1 MSKINI
7 VFIFFFT
14 ISTTLLSQS
23 SISIMYNYEY
33 NWKNA
38 PNYTV
43 PSLLKMSE
51 DKSLFIID
59 HSRNGFNDEE
69 LEANNIIQVKSKNNF
84 VAYFKDYLK
93 DTIYYDNVI
102 EFRHF
107 PTKDPIQ
114 IFNWELTN
122 QTKNVLGYECQRA
135 VVHHFGRTYHAF
147 FTTELGFTH
156 GGPWKFDGLPGV
168 ILEVYSLDNEFKI
181 TATQIQLKNED
192 IIIDNPYKET
202 KKFIDFKE
210 YQRLY
215 QQKYK
220 EANKTEINADGS
232 TSSESMPKCQIECLV
247 D

>member
-1 MSKINI
+1 MKKILS
-7 VFIFFFT
+7 IFFIT
-14 ISTTLLSQS
+14 VATTLFSQS
-23 SISIMYNYEY
+23 SLSIKYNYEY

-38 PNYTV
+38 PNYTI
-43 PSLLKMSE
+43 PSLLKMGD

-59 HSRNGFNDEE
+59 HSKNGFNDDE

-84 VAYFKDYLK
+84 VTYYKDYNK
-93 DTIYYDNVI
+93 DSIYYDNTI
-102 EFRHF
+102 IFKHF

-114 IFNWELTN
+114 IFNWELTK
-122 QTKNVLGYECQRA
+122 QTKTILGFNCQRA
-135 VVHHFGRTYHAF
+135 VMRHYGRTYHAF

-181 TATQIQLKNED
+181 TATEIQLKNED
-192 IIIDNPYKET
+192 ITIDNPYNET

-215 QQKYK
+215 QKNYK
-220 EANKTEINADGS
+220 ESNKTEIDTEGN
-232 TSSESMPKCQIECLV
+232 TSVRSVSKCQIECLV